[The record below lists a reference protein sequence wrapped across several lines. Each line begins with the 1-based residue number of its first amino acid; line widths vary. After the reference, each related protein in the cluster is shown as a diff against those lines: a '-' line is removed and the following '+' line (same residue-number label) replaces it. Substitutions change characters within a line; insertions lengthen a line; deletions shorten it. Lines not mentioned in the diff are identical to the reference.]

1 MGNFIN
7 KIKQFFK
14 EIISRLTTKKL
25 ESPKEELLESNSNIS
40 GDKVNKKEEIQD
52 INYLKDKKEFF
63 EIYNKVKKGKYNL
76 NELDEEQ
83 KKKIITILN
92 SEISLKKDRLD
103 HEIMKLNILKAD
115 NRISEKNRIFEL
127 YNRVKNDTIDL
138 EQIDREDLIKIRKL
152 LLEEAKIQT
161 EKFED
166 EVRALKVLSKVS

>member
-1 MGNFIN
+1 M
-7 KIKQFFK
+7 
-14 EIISRLTTKKL
+14 
-25 ESPKEELLESNSNIS
+25 
-40 GDKVNKKEEIQD
+40 
-52 INYLKDKKEFF
+52 
-63 EIYNKVKKGKYNL
+63 
-76 NELDEEQ
+76 
-83 KKKIITILN
+83 N

-166 EVRALKVLSKVS
+166 EVRVLKVLSKVS

>member
-166 EVRALKVLSKVS
+166 EVRVLKVLSKVS